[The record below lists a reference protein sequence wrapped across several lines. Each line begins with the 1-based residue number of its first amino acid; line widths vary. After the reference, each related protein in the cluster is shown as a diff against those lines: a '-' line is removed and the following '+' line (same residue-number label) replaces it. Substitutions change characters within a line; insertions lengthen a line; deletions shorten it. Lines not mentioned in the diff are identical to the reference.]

1 MAEKTTV
8 DSTPDRLLAAAERL
22 LLAGD
27 YDRVSVR
34 AICTAAGLNPAAV
47 HYHFGSKDAL
57 VAAMLEDRLAPV
69 WRDLLDDLERRRSQ
83 GRVPAAADLAD
94 AVVAP
99 LAGLAADPVGRLRL
113 HLLARVLLSG
123 QRMHWHSPWF
133 SLDPWVGLLRAA
145 RPDLTAEQATT
156 RWVLAFQL
164 LLQVFGHPAAPAP
177 PEPRLP
183 LDAVRSFVTAGLD
196 AP

>member
-1 MAEKTTV
+1 MAETI
-8 DSTPDRLLAAAERL
+8 DSTRDRLLATAERL
-22 LLAGD
+22 LLDTG

-69 WRDLLDDLERRRSQ
+69 WRDVLDDVERRRRQ
-83 GRVPAAADLAD
+83 GWVPAAADLAD
-94 AVVAP
+94 AVLDP
-99 LAGLAADPVGRLRL
+99 LAGLAADPVGHLRL
-113 HLLARVLLSG
+113 HLLGRVLLSG
-123 QRMHWHSPWF
+123 QRMHWQSPWF

-145 RPDLTAEQATT
+145 RPDLTAEQAAA
-156 RWVLAFQL
+156 RWTLAFQL
-164 LLQVFGHPAAPAP
+164 LLQVFGTPAAPAP
-177 PEPRLP
+177 RPPGLP
-183 LDAVRSFVTAGLD
+183 LAAVRSFVVAGLD

>member
-1 MAEKTTV
+1 MAETI
-8 DSTPDRLLAAAERL
+8 DSTRDRLLATAERL
-22 LLAGD
+22 LLDTG

-69 WRDLLDDLERRRSQ
+69 WRDVLDDVERRRQ
-83 GRVPAAADLAD
+83 RGWVPAAADLAD
-94 AVVAP
+94 AVLEP
-99 LAGLAADPVGRLRL
+99 LAGLAADPVGHLRL
-113 HLLARVLLSG
+113 HLLGRVLLSG
-123 QRMHWHSPWF
+123 QRMHWQSPWF

-145 RPDLTAEQATT
+145 RPDLTAEQAAA
-156 RWVLAFQL
+156 RWTLAFQL
-164 LLQVFGHPAAPAP
+164 LLQVFGTPAAPAP
-177 PEPRLP
+177 RPPGLP
-183 LDAVRSFVTAGLD
+183 LAAVRSFVVAGLD